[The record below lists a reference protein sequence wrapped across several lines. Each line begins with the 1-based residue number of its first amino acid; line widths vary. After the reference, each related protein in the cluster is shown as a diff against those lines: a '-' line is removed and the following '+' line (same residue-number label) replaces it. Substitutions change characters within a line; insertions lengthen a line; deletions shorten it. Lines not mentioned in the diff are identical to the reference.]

1 MPVVAPAYS
10 TNQVG
15 IPYLTWQ
22 PTAAEQFY
30 VPAGQPNLPAP
41 VPITVGASP
50 FSFTNPTGTG
60 CTVLIGGGKVSNV
73 SISGTYPPSAP
84 GGWNTPPSGT
94 FQIGLGGGA
103 NDSTF
108 NLLPNQTL
116 VVTYSVAPQ
125 MYYAVP

>member
-1 MPVVAPAYS
+1 MAAPAYS

-41 VPITVGASP
+41 VQITVGASP
-50 FSFTNPTGTG
+50 FSFVNPTGTG

-73 SISGTYPPSAP
+73 SILGTYPPSAP
-84 GGWNTPPSGT
+84 AGWVTPPSGT